1 MTIFIIKKGKYFSLT
16 TLAILF
22 LFMSG
27 CIPNNLFEENE
38 KLYFKEIQNPEIK
51 IEWFYCSTVTFVT
64 ADSVKIFSDSLNIQK
79 TLCVSDNIADVTL
92 SNKDITIS
100 FFGYPQLRGERI
112 NIADSIFG
120 YGVLIDTNSISSGH
134 PTFRKFYKAK

>member
-1 MTIFIIKKGKYFSLT
+1 MK
-16 TLAILF
+16 
-22 LFMSG
+22 
-27 CIPNNLFEENE
+27 
-38 KLYFKEIQNPEIK
+38 EIK
-51 IEWFYCSTVTFVT
+51 IEWLYCSTVAFVT
-64 ADSVKIFSDSLNIQK
+64 ADSVKNFSDSLNIQK

-120 YGVLIDTNSISSGH
+120 YGVLIDTNGISSGH